1 MGQKDFSWSVKEA
14 NSQHVNN
21 IDINTQKKWVANAL
35 QMQKEVNNVFVCS

>member
-1 MGQKDFSWSVKEA
+1 MGQKDFFRSVKEA

-21 IDINTQKKWVANAL
+21 IDIKWVANAL